1 MNGRPTALASLAAL
15 WFGFERR
22 VGRRAYVVSG
32 VALMIAKYLI
42 DAVVAWAVTGN
53 WWDPWRYLCP
63 MWSVRMAQFS
73 HAPSA
78 LFVALGVM
86 ALPFF
91 WIGLGMSVRRA
102 IDAGLTPFG
111 ALGFAVP
118 GLNFLIMA
126 ALSLVPSAQH
136 TARAVDVAP
145 SLAADVPLLRSA
157 LWALAAATAIGVMM
171 GVLAAIGGVIYG
183 FTLFFITPLT
193 MGVIAGYVVNRPVAR
208 PVYTTI
214 AAAVLSMILASCVLL
229 LLALEGLICIAMAAP
244 IALFIVVIGGFI
256 GRHIAMYG
264 RPATAS
270 LLIVIGA
277 VPLLGF
283 TETAT
288 NVPVLHEVATSIDVE
303 APPDVV
309 WTHVVSFSELPAPS
323 DVLFHTGIAYPMRAR
338 ITGTGVGAV
347 RRCEFST
354 GAFVEPITAWEPG
367 RRLAFD
373 VQSQPPAMQEWSFY
387 ASVHPPHLDTLLR
400 SRRGEFRLIA
410 RSDGTTRLEGHTW
423 YSLSAS
429 PTMYWRVWSDA
440 IIHRIHTRVLA
451 HVKRLS
457 EERTTGQ
464 R

>member
-1 MNGRPTALASLAAL
+1 MNGRPTAIASLAAL

-42 DAVVAWAVTGN
+42 DAVVAWAVTGL

-78 LFVALGVM
+78 LFVAFGVM
-86 ALPFF
+86 ALP
-91 WIGLGMSVRRA
+91 
-102 IDAGLTPFG
+102 
-111 ALGFAVP
+111 
-118 GLNFLIMA
+118 
-126 ALSLVPSAQH
+126 SAQRTVGTGGRHGHRSDDGRAGGYRRCHLRLHAVLHH
-136 TARAVDVAP
+136 TPD
-145 SLAADVPLLRSA
+145 D
-157 LWALAAATAIGVMM
+157 
-171 GVLAAIGGVIYG
+171 
-183 FTLFFITPLT
+183 
-193 MGVIAGYVVNRPVAR
+193 GVIAGYVVNRPVPR

-214 AAAVLSMILASCVLL
+214 AAAVLSTILASCVLL
-229 LLALEGLICIAMAAP
+229 LLALEGVICIAMAAP
-244 IALFIVVIGGFI
+244 IALFIVMIGGFI

-264 RPATAS
+264 RPAAAS
-270 LLIVIGA
+270 LLIVIA
-277 VPLLGF
+277 AMPLLGF
-283 TETAT
+283 TETVT
-288 NVPVLHEVATSIDVE
+288 NIAVLHEVVTTIDVE

-338 ITGTGVGAV
+338 ITGAGVGAV

-373 VQSQPPAMQEWSFY
+373 VRSQPPAMQEWSFY

-457 EERTTGQ
+457 EERATGQ